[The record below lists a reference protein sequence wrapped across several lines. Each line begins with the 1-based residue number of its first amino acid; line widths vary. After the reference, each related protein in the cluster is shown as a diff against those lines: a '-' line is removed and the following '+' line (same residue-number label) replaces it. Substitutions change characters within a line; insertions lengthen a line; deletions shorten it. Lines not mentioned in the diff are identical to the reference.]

1 MGQLTAAVRGMA
13 RRPKPQYQFLMPS
26 SRTWSGTAAR
36 ALVLVLLSGL
46 AAPRLARAQADTS
59 ALPARTI
66 GTIAIGQTR
75 GGVLEAGDWT
85 MSDGTWADI
94 WYVQATAGQRVVIE
108 VSSRQ
113 FPAYI
118 QLLDPW
124 GNKLAEEAG
133 GNSARI
139 SYTARE
145 AGRYQ
150 IVVNSYSDLPRGG
163 AYTIVLR

>member
-1 MGQLTAAVRGMA
+1 
-13 RRPKPQYQFLMPS
+13 MPS
-26 SRTWSGTAAR
+26 RRELSVNALAAL
-36 ALVLVLLSGL
+36 ALLGL
-46 AAPRLARAQADTS
+46 GGVAAPRDAHGQADTS
-59 ALPARTI
+59 ALPARAI
-66 GTIAIGQTR
+66 GTIAAGQTR

-94 WYVQATAGQRVVIE
+94 WYVNATAGQRVVVE
-108 VSSRQ
+108 TTSRQ
-113 FPAYI
+113 FPVYI

-150 IVVNSYSDLPRGG
+150 VVVNSYSDMPRGG
-163 AYTIVLR
+163 SYTVAVR